1 MVLSNTDWQGISPMV
16 MEANKDG
23 SKMCPVTWL
32 DLCFAKMA
40 PNFSQHK
47 QSQDDLVIIIATKV
61 QNCFYYVVL

>member
-1 MVLSNTDWQGISPMV
+1 MV

-32 DLCFAKMA
+32 GLCFAKMA

-47 QSQDDLVIIIATKV
+47 QSQDDLVIIIATKE